1 MTHTHTYTHTLDLAG
16 QLLLSSAKQ
25 NEEVKECKTLA
36 VCCFFFRASTRQ
48 KGRTKT
54 AAKGSYS
61 CVDCPPA
68 WMAEELQTVRRK
80 KQQQQQQQ
88 HVNQTCHSIAVS
100 QSTIEEVELPFNEA
114 EISAGLLL
122 QKTTSKLFKVAAQ
135 QKLRSQ
141 PARRREERK
150 SMTESNEPL
159 WLLTVHDDDE
169 DQDQD
174 WGANSS
180 WLCVREVVVEWVTAG
195 GGGPGHIIERGRE
208 GRSGRCGIPLC
219 PHPLLRRPT
228 NGRAAWWQ
236 LRDMRLLAKKN

>member
-1 MTHTHTYTHTLDLAG
+1 MFKNKEKKKRSHFCGPGRPTTSIACTQTHTHARVQSVKFVAFLIFSFWHEAKRKICVWQTHWDSRSFSLWVSKRWHTHTYTHTLDLAG

-80 KQQQQQQQ
+80 KQQQQQQ

-122 QKTTSKLFKVAAQ
+122 QKNHFK
-135 QKLRSQ
+135 
-141 PARRREERK
+141 
-150 SMTESNEPL
+150 T
-159 WLLTVHDDDE
+159 
-169 DQDQD
+169 
-174 WGANSS
+174 
-180 WLCVREVVVEWVTAG
+180 
-195 GGGPGHIIERGRE
+195 I
-208 GRSGRCGIPLC
+208 
-219 PHPLLRRPT
+219 
-228 NGRAAWWQ
+228 
-236 LRDMRLLAKKN
+236 